1 MPMTKKNY
9 TDHEIENLLQSMPP
23 LSDQRSKEAVWKQL
37 KEHNQPVRKKSKPWL
52 PAVISIAALFVLVL
66 FVQSLMGTMSHDES
80 ASQNAEMSEG
90 AMDRAVSEEENKESA
105 DSADSEETG
114 VATENEESG
123 MSMMTVNESPSSRLL
138 LSSDPLLDTHTVL
151 PFAMDYNA
159 YAVPISLLIP
169 NERIEQ
175 DFGTLDVTNLELY
188 KMYAAE
194 VDEEGF
200 GFSDYHPLLGT
211 YEATDRGLEITLPD
225 DHPYDIASAAMG
237 VYMYTLKDVFDEQF
251 DKAYLL
257 NEAGE
262 PLDWDQV
269 GPLVEPSDL
278 SQGNYAFNITQNAYG
293 ESFLVP
299 YSRTNYPSFKAA
311 LQELTSPDYN
321 VVDPAIPRD
330 IKFEVEETDEQ
341 VVVIF
346 EETLTADSVAGY
358 PLQLFIES
366 MLATS
371 AQMDKKLILENW
383 DESIYP
389 FPTETES
396 IIGINPVLFITQ

>member
-23 LSDQRSKEAVWKQL
+23 LSDQRSKEAVWEQL
-37 KEHNQPVRKKSKPWL
+37 KKHREPVRKKSKPWL
-52 PAVISIAALFVLVL
+52 PAVISVAALFVLVL
-66 FVQSLMGTMSHDES
+66 FVQSLMGTMSNDES
-80 ASQNAEMSEG
+80 VSQHSEMTEG
-90 AMDRAVSEEENKESA
+90 EMGRAGSEEANSDSE
-105 DSADSEETG
+105 DSADTS
-114 VATENEESG
+114 VAKENEESD
-123 MSMMTVNESPSSRLL
+123 MSMMTVDESPSSRLL

-151 PFAMDYNA
+151 PFAMVYNA

-175 DFGTLDVTNLELY
+175 DFRTLNVTNLELY
-188 KMYAAE
+188 KRYATE
-194 VDEEGF
+194 VDEEGL
-200 GFSDYHPLLGT
+200 GFSDYNPLLGT

-225 DHPYDIASAAMG
+225 DHPYDIATAAMG
-237 VYMYTLKDVFDEQF
+237 VYMYTLKDVFGEEF

-269 GPLVEPSDL
+269 GPLVEPNDL
-278 SQGNYAFNITQNAYG
+278 SQGNYAFNITQNANG

-299 YSRTNYPSFKAA
+299 YSRTNYPSFEAA

-321 VVDPAIPRD
+321 VVDPAIPQD
-330 IKFEVEETDEQ
+330 IAFDVEETESQ
-341 VVVIF
+341 VVVTF
-346 EETLTADSVAGY
+346 EEPLTKDSLAGY

-371 AQMDKKLILENW
+371 SQMGKQLILENW
-383 DESIYP
+383 DETIYSL
-389 FPTETES
+389 PTDSES
-396 IIGINPVLFITQ
+396 IIGINPIVFVSP